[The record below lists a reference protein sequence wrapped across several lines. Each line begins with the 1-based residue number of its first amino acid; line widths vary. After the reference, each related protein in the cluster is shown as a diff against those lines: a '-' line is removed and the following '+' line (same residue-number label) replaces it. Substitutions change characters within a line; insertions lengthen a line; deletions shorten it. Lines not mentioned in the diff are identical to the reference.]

1 MSEQTLQSAMLD
13 MLLTIDRI
21 CRKHA
26 IPYQL
31 AAGTLLGAVRDQN
44 IIPWDNDADVC
55 MLRSDYERFMAVA
68 ESELDERFFLQHY
81 KSEPLMF
88 SLVTKLRLNG
98 TQRRKPGRQA
108 DTSLHEGIWV
118 DIFAF
123 DDVRPD
129 AFAGKLHMFLCAPLK
144 YLLILRSVGDRK
156 RIWPAPKPT
165 WLRIIAWLM
174 YQPLRLPSKR
184 LLMGWAYRMVTWYS
198 FQPKKPK
205 DNTNESDWV
214 TCLVSMPLA
223 AKHRLPRIRR
233 RRDFTALTQG
243 TLAGHNFPIPRNYHQ
258 VLTNLYGDYMTPL
271 SAERRPEQLLVEFNQ
286 STGITDKPAQSSGLI
301 DSRR

>member
-1 MSEQTLQSAMLD
+1 MLD

-98 TQRRKPGRQA
+98 SHRRKTGRHA
-108 DTSLHEGIWV
+108 DTTQHQGIWV

-123 DDVRPD
+123 DEVRPD
-129 AFAGKLHMFLCAPLK
+129 TLAGKIHMALCAPLK
-144 YLLILRSVGDRK
+144 YLLILRSVGDRQ
-156 RIWPAPKPT
+156 RIRQAHKPLWFKLT
-165 WLRIIAWLM
+165 AWLA
-174 YQPLRLPSKR
+174 YQPLRLPSEAQIMR
-184 LLMGWAYRMVTWYS
+184 WAYRMVTWYS
-198 FQPKKPK
+198 FQSKRSQ
-205 DNTNESDWV
+205 DGTESGFV
-214 TCLVSMPLA
+214 TCLVSMPIRS
-223 AKHRLPRIRR
+223 KHRLPRIRR
-233 RRDFTALTQG
+233 RSDFMQLTEAK
-243 TLAGHNFPIPRNYHQ
+243 LAGHSFPIPRNYNQ

-271 SAERRPEQLLVEFNQ
+271 SADRRPEQLLVEFNQ

>member
-1 MSEQTLQSAMLD
+1 MTEQTLQSAMLD

-98 TQRRKPGRQA
+98 TQRRKTGRQA
-108 DTSLHEGIWV
+108 DNKLHQGIWV
-118 DIFAF
+118 DVFAF
-123 DDVRPD
+123 DDVRPHTL
-129 AFAGKLHMFLCAPLK
+129 AGNIHMALCAPIK
-144 YLLILRSVGDRK
+144 YLLELRSVGDRQ
-156 RIWPAPKPT
+156 RIWRAHKPFWFKLT
-165 WLRIIAWLM
+165 AWLV
-174 YQPLRLPSKR
+174 YQPLRLPSKAR
-184 LLMGWAYRMVTWYS
+184 IMRWSYRMVTWYS
-198 FQPKKPK
+198 FKPK
-205 DNTNESDWV
+205 QSQNGTESVFV
-214 TCLVSMPLA
+214 TCLVSMPIWP
-223 AKHRLPRIRR
+223 KDRLPRIRKR
-233 RRDFTALTQG
+233 SDFMQLTEAK
-243 TLAGHNFPIPRNYHQ
+243 LAGHSFPIPRNYDE

-271 SAERRPEQLLVEFNQ
+271 SADRRPEQLLVEFDQ